1 VPERPPTSHDVA
13 RLAGV
18 SQPTVSRAL
27 RDEAGVSEATKQAV
41 REAAEALGY
50 IPSHRGRSLSTRR
63 SGQIALVLH
72 DLDNP
77 FYLQILETADA
88 VLRDAGQRMLV
99 MTPDPTDDALAPR
112 LLDGSLDGAILT
124 TTRLDSTLPGAL
136 ARRGLPFVLLNR
148 EIDDPQGDV
157 CVVDNAAGGR
167 IAAEELLAA
176 GHREIAALLG
186 PAQTSTGRDREAGFR
201 AALAEAGV
209 ELPDRRMRRGP
220 YTFAFGREVGPEL
233 LQTEPTALF
242 CADDIVA
249 LGAYNAMLA
258 RGIEVP
264 RDVSLIG
271 FDDISLAAW
280 DVFRL
285 TTVRGDLVRLMRTA
299 AQMLLERIALG
310 PGAEQPPPRR
320 VVHAPE
326 LIRRR
331 TVGPPPVSPP

>member
-1 VPERPPTSHDVA
+1 MPDRLPTSHDVA

-27 RDEAGVSEATKQAV
+27 RDEPGVSEATKRAV

-124 TTRLDSTLPGAL
+124 TTLLGSTLPAAL
-136 ARRGLPFVLLNR
+136 ARRRLPFVLLNR
-148 EIDDPQGDV
+148 EIDDPPGDV

-167 IAAEELLAA
+167 LAAEELLAA
-176 GHREIAALLG
+176 GHREIGALLG
-186 PAQTSTGRDREAGFR
+186 PLQTSTGRDREAGFR

-209 ELPDRRMRRGP
+209 ALPDRRMRRGP
-220 YTFAFGREVGPEL
+220 YTFAFGRDVGPEVL
-233 LQTEPTALF
+233 ETEPTALF
-242 CADDIVA
+242 CADDVVA

-258 RGIEVP
+258 RGIVVP
-264 RDVSLIG
+264 RDVSLVG
-271 FDDISLAAW
+271 FDDISLAGW
-280 DVFRL
+280 DVFQL

-299 AQMLLERIALG
+299 AEMLLERIALD
-310 PGAEQPPPRR
+310 ADEQPPPRR

-331 TVGPPPVSPP
+331 TVGPPPLSRP